1 MFKFVLGVTTGW
13 IASRSLD
20 PSVDSPF
27 KPPTYEEIIILASR
41 AKKCSDSIIKQL
53 EEATKND

>member
-1 MFKFVLGVTTGW
+1 MFKFVLGVSTGW

-20 PSVDSPF
+20 PSVESPF
-27 KPPTYEEIIILASR
+27 KPPTYEEIVLLAAR
-41 AKKCSDSIIKQL
+41 AKKCSDYIAKQL